1 MSSAIF
7 NINLETVEPDW
18 AVHYEAKKQ
27 FIKELFKDNHEYDFF
42 HFLKFEKQDRSIICI
57 I

>member
-42 HFLKFEKQDRSIICI
+42 HFLKFEKQDRNIICI